1 MKKFALALF
10 LALCL
15 PAASLALPLTSADIA
30 KMVQDCP
37 TLEEYRGAEP
47 AVIWSRKQLYTQDP
61 QGRAV
66 KSTSYVIL
74 CGATARLGWLQDQ
87 LVAPNGGHIELEQAA
102 IFDPGT
108 AKLLHD
114 LSYDR
119 DELAEHG
126 RLIVNFPK
134 MDDVYVLVLSYRQV
148 FAEPNV
154 MEDIAWLGSE
164 YPTWEGS
171 VQIRI
176 AKEQALDWESSTN
189 AIPTIDVDETF
200 RRYGWFY
207 FKQPA
212 NRGMRG
218 MLESSDPYVVFSL
231 ATGPATAVAMMHD
244 LEERR
249 WPDLPAKYVVG
260 EGSSR
265 DDVLKSIEKFW
276 RSADRLPGRGT
287 WRSARMIPAGGP
299 WTTWESMYL
308 LASWL
313 QKQGWKAEVWFQ
325 HVLPQDRESISCA
338 PALTHPVFLLGEPG
352 AKKSWYYVPGQ
363 PGEPGKLPVSLRGK
377 TLYAAGAKKL
387 RRHSVG
393 GTRLEKNR
401 LSIAWDLDVDAD
413 CIVSGTVDIRVR
425 NSWVETCESLANGRK
440 DQIYSLFP
448 GLEGWIDL
456 DQDLDISPLGSQGF
470 KLVLPVRARS
480 GIEGQQGLMIGLPS
494 IVPGPM
500 MRLLD
505 VGSSAVLKYPFVVE
519 QSYRVQLP
527 KGYRSLGVPLKM
539 EQGSMVSSYTSQ
551 YRINQRK
558 NQLEGEEKLIQSSM
572 RVDVPYLDG
581 FKRVIETWGTWKNT
595 SLALMPAGR
604 PK

>member
-1 MKKFALALF
+1 MKKFALALL

-37 TLEEYRGAEP
+37 TLEEYKGVEP
-47 AVIWSRKQLYTQDP
+47 AVIWSRKQLYTQDS

-74 CGATARLGWLQDQ
+74 CGATARLGWIQDQ

-108 AKLLHD
+108 AELLHN
-114 LSYDR
+114 LPYDR

-134 MDDVYVLVLSYRQV
+134 MDDVYVLVLSYRQT

-171 VQIRI
+171 VQIRV
-176 AKEQALDWESSTN
+176 AKDQALDWESSTD

-231 ATGPATAVAMMHD
+231 TTGPATAVAMMHT

-260 EGSSR
+260 ESSSR
-265 DDVLKSIEKFW
+265 DNVLKTIEKFW

-338 PALTHPVFLLGEPG
+338 PALTHPVFLLSEPG
-352 AKKSWYYVPGQ
+352 AQKPFTPPARKNCAAIRSAAPVWRKTAFPSPGILTSTPTASSPARSISACATTGSRRASRWRTDARIRSIRCS
-363 PGEPGKLPVSLRGK
+363 PGSKVGSTSIRISISRRWAARVSNWFCPSRRGPVSKDSRG
-377 TLYAAGAKKL
+377 
-387 RRHSVG
+387 
-393 GTRLEKNR
+393 
-401 LSIAWDLDVDAD
+401 
-413 CIVSGTVDIRVR
+413 
-425 NSWVETCESLANGRK
+425 
-440 DQIYSLFP
+440 
-448 GLEGWIDL
+448 
-456 DQDLDISPLGSQGF
+456 
-470 KLVLPVRARS
+470 
-480 GIEGQQGLMIGLPS
+480 
-494 IVPGPM
+494 
-500 MRLLD
+500 
-505 VGSSAVLKYPFVVE
+505 
-519 QSYRVQLP
+519 
-527 KGYRSLGVPLKM
+527 
-539 EQGSMVSSYTSQ
+539 
-551 YRINQRK
+551 
-558 NQLEGEEKLIQSSM
+558 
-572 RVDVPYLDG
+572 
-581 FKRVIETWGTWKNT
+581 
-595 SLALMPAGR
+595 
-604 PK
+604 